1 MSTERTPWRRLGV
14 LLVESGVISQAE
26 LESALAEQ
34 SASGKRL
41 GEILIAR
48 GYSSRPAIQDALAEQ
63 SGVMFEPERGFGTGL
78 RGLLARKHHQRRSE
92 SKGKIARP
100 QLAVVTA
107 LPQAKV
113 AAVGAAP
120 PEPRSPGVNLLRR
133 AEPVA
138 RPPKPAE
145 PKSQLVVQ
153 AELEALRTSQAR
165 QGEELGRIAEA
176 LSRVQAELAELR
188 SEATPAPDP
197 PVVAEPLRTAPM
209 EEPVAPAEREDDAAH
224 LCFVLEGSIYA
235 LREQDGPA
243 PTAGSRVELDG
254 TRYRVLKVARSPLP
268 ADERRC
274 AYLLPE

>member
-1 MSTERTPWRRLGV
+1 V

-34 SASGKRL
+34 SASGRRL

-92 SKGKIARP
+92 SKGKGPRP

-120 PEPRSPGVNLLRR
+120 PEPRSPSVNLLRR
-133 AEPVA
+133 TEPVA
-138 RPPKPAE
+138 RPPEPAE
-145 PKSQLVVQ
+145 PKSPGVE

-176 LSRVQAELAELR
+176 LSQVQAELAELR
-188 SEATPAPDP
+188 SETERAPDP
-197 PVVAEPLRTAPM
+197 PVVAEPPRLAPV
-209 EEPVAPAEREDDAAH
+209 EEPVAPAEQEADGAH

-243 PTAGSRVELDG
+243 PPAGSRVELDG
-254 TRYRVLKVARSPLP
+254 AQYRVLKVARSPLP

>member
-34 SASGKRL
+34 SASGRRL

-92 SKGKIARP
+92 SKGKGARP
-100 QLAVVTA
+100 QLSVVTA

-120 PEPRSPGVNLLRR
+120 PEARSPSVNLLRR
-133 AEPVA
+133 TEPVV
-138 RPPKPAE
+138 RPREPAE
-145 PKSQLVVQ
+145 PKSQPGME

-188 SEATPAPDP
+188 SATARAPDA
-197 PVVAEPLRTAPM
+197 PVVAEPPRLAPV
-209 EEPVAPAEREDDAAH
+209 EEPVAPAEHEADGAH

-243 PTAGSRVELDG
+243 PPAGSRVELDG
-254 TRYRVLKVARSPLP
+254 AQYRVLKVARSPLP